1 MEVNLKSI
9 QVFLNNNYNVAK
21 LLGKITV
28 NNYLIRQQLLGDV
41 ILQSVGGL
49 LGWKVNK
56 DFSPSGLFT

>member
-49 LGWKVNK
+49 LG
-56 DFSPSGLFT
+56 

>member
-21 LLGKITV
+21 LLCKITV
-28 NNYLIRQQLLGDV
+28 NNYLICQQLLGDV

-49 LGWKVNK
+49 LG
-56 DFSPSGLFT
+56 